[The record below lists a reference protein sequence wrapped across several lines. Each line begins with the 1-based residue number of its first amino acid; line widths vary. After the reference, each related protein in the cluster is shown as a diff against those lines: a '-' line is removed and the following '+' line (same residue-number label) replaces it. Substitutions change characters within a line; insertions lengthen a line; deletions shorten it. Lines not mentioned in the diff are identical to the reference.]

1 MLKIY
6 GRKNLKN
13 FPLLYIQIFILLKFV
28 KPNLIN
34 SENLIR
40 INNYDSE
47 IHLII
52 NGTGNQSIINKSF
65 QYSPYEVI
73 VNGYVNN
80 TCNKTC
86 FLTEDI
92 NNVTLKFSE
101 QIMTCA
107 GMFQYLDNIIE
118 INLSNFDVSLVNST
132 KHMFRNCLNLKK
144 IILSNFNTY
153 NLVNMSHM
161 FYNCSNLEEINF
173 GNINTSSVV
182 SMQYLFCHCPKLTS
196 IDLSK
201 FEQP

>member
-1 MLKIY
+1 MFNIY
-6 GRKNLKN
+6 GRKLNQEYFSL
-13 FPLLYIQIFILLKFV
+13 LLYIQILLSLKFV
-28 KPNLIN
+28 LANLIN

-40 INNYDSE
+40 INNYYSE
-47 IHLII
+47 IHLVI
-52 NGTGNQSIINKSF
+52 NGTGNQNILDISF
-65 QYSPYEVI
+65 KYSPYEVI

-92 NNVTLKFSE
+92 NNITLKFSE
-101 QIMTCA
+101 QIKTCA
-107 GMFQYLDNIIE
+107 GMFQYLDNITE

-173 GNINTSSVV
+173 A
-182 SMQYLFCHCPKLTS
+182 YW
-196 IDLSK
+196 
-201 FEQP
+201 